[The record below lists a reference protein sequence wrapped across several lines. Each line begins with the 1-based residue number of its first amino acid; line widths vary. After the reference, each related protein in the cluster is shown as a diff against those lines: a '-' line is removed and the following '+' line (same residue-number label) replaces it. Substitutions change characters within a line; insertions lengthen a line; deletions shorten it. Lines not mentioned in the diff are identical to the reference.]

1 VLGVG
6 DGVEVGR
13 IVGAVVIVD
22 FEIVVGIVGIVVV
35 FGFVV
40 VVETFG
46 FD

>member
-1 VLGVG
+1 MLGVG

-13 IVGAVVIVD
+13 IVGVVVIVD
-22 FEIVVGIVGIVVV
+22 FEIVGIVGTVAV
-35 FGFVV
+35 FDFV

>member
-1 VLGVG
+1 MLGVG

-13 IVGAVVIVD
+13 IVGVVVIVD
-22 FEIVVGIVGIVVV
+22 FEIVVGIVGIVG
-35 FGFVV
+35 FGFV